1 MKIVSGIKTGNIVL
15 VVAEYSEN
23 DLRKIILQRLD
34 EKVHTAELSENEI
47 ALYEFR
53 FDNLRLPNDMLEV
66 LKNFLD

>member
-1 MKIVSGIKTGNIVL
+1 MKIASGIKTGNIVL
-15 VVAEYSEN
+15 VVAEYSKN
-23 DLRKIILQRLD
+23 DLRKIILKRLD
-34 EKVHTAELSENEI
+34 EEVYTAELSENEI